1 MVSWLINRPII
12 LICWMILMAS
22 LITVDAQIPS
32 LSVTS
37 QPTQLFHNR
46 TCDLDAYDNRN
57 QALDSQDCKTCYD
70 DGCAWFD
77 CEDIDADT
85 ASGCYDPFDEYKLE
99 TCTRY
104 TSASQCQTD
113 YSSDIC
119 IAGGT
124 VLLIFGACVV
134 VATTLIRYNEIHA
147 QKSKKIA
154 ENEGFLDED
163 GSISEAYRGSHVG
176 ELNDKID
183 ISTSD
188 YCCDCESGTFWCYAG
203 IFFTGASMMIIGISF
218 LIAYSILGSHVF
230 DNIKAVAR
238 SIRRSH

>member
-1 MVSWLINRPII
+1 MFMYLVVLIFNVSV
-12 LICWMILMAS
+12 
-22 LITVDAQIPS
+22 VDAQIPS
-32 LSVTS
+32 LSTTS
-37 QPTQLFHNR
+37 QPTQQFQNR
-46 TCDLDAYDNRN
+46 TCDMDAYNNRN

-104 TSASQCQTD
+104 TSSSQCQTD

-134 VATTLIRYNEIHA
+134 LATTLIRYNEIHA

-163 GSISEAYRGSHVG
+163 GGSFGGSNSGEISNKV
-176 ELNDKID
+176 DV
-183 ISTSD
+183 STSD
-188 YCCDCESGTFWCYAG
+188 YCCDCENGTFWCYVG

-218 LIAYSILGSHVF
+218 LVAYSILGSHVF
-230 DNIKAVAR
+230 DNIKAVAQ
-238 SIRRSH
+238 SFRSHKHI